1 MSGEL
6 TRDEII
12 SAAKMANK
20 IYYED
25 STKGREAAQKLKGR
39 MVLCGNTDSDSK
51 YYFNQYSPYSWEYL
65 D

>member
-12 SAAKMANK
+12 SGAKMAYA
-20 IYYED
+20 IYQED
-25 STKGREAAQKLKGR
+25 SSKGKEAAQKLKGR

-51 YYFNQYSPYSWEYL
+51 YYFNQYSPYSWDYL